1 MNTEQMQEQI
11 VQLNEKMDLVLEGI
25 NRQKAQSNAVED
37 LIEDLSIIAKDAY
50 NSTIVELDAH
60 NIEIDGEELA
70 QIGIRLVK
78 NIPNIHNALQLFESI
93 NDLARDAGPIVNE
106 VIIDF
111 YTKLHEFEKK
121 GYFEFLSQAG
131 LIVDNIVTHFSK
143 DDVKLLADNITTILE
158 TIKSLTQP
166 EMLVSI
172 NNAVKIYGSMETEN
186 IPEYSVWRLMREMNK
201 PEMKRS
207 IGFVV
212 TFLNN
217 LSKNNQ

>member
-1 MNTEQMQEQI
+1 MNNEQLQEQI
-11 VQLNEKMDLVLEGI
+11 VQLNEKMDLVLEGM
-25 NRQKAQSNAVED
+25 NRQKAQSVAVED
-37 LIEDLSIIAKDAY
+37 LIADLSIIAKDAY
-50 NSTIVELDAH
+50 NSTIDELDAH
-60 NIEIDGEELA
+60 NVEIDSEELA

-78 NIPNIHNALQLFESI
+78 NIPNFHNALQLFESI

-106 VIIDF
+106 MIIDF
-111 YTKLHEFEKK
+111 YQKLNEFEKK
-121 GYFEFLSQAG
+121 GYFEFMEQVG
-131 LIVDNIVTHFSK
+131 HLIDNVVTHFSK
-143 DDVKLLADNITTILE
+143 DDVKLLADNIVTILE

-166 EMLVSI
+166 EMLTSI
-172 NNAVKIYGSMETEN
+172 NNAVKIYGSMEMEN

-217 LSKNNQ
+217 LSKQNK